1 MTIVP
6 LISFIVPVYN
16 TEKTLEKCL
25 NSILNQTNED
35 YEIIIVNDGTKDD
48 SQKLINEYSQKHPN
62 KIKSFIKEN
71 GGLSDARN
79 FGIKNSN
86 GKLIAFV
93 DSDDYI
99 EKDYVNYVKDKF
111 CQFDFDMLVIGYNRI
126 YRKATTIFERKYSF
140 TNWSAFDKIINLE
153 HNPEMICHL
162 EVASWL
168 RIVKR
173 SIIED
178 NSELLFTKGRVYE
191 DLEASLKWYLHFDK
205 VVVIEKKKYNYSI
218 TNNTLNFNIN
228 NVGNYFHIIRSVCDY
243 YKQKN
248 KFEKHYSELEYIFIK
263 HILFSNLV
271 RLLSGKMTNNYSQ
284 FIALRQELLTHFP
297 NYHKNKY
304 ARNASVLIYS
314 VVLLSYYF
322 PQLFRLFLSGKGRKN
337 PKVK

>member
-1 MTIVP
+1 M
-6 LISFIVPVYN
+6 
-16 TEKTLEKCL
+16 K
-25 NSILNQTNED
+25 
-35 YEIIIVNDGTKDD
+35 
-48 SQKLINEYSQKHPN
+48 
-62 KIKSFIKEN
+62 
-71 GGLSDARN
+71 
-79 FGIKNSN
+79 
-86 GKLIAFV
+86 
-93 DSDDYI
+93 
-99 EKDYVNYVKDKF
+99 
-111 CQFDFDMLVIGYNRI
+111 
-126 YRKATTIFERKYSF
+126 
-140 TNWSAFDKIINLE
+140 
-153 HNPEMICHL
+153 
-162 EVASWL
+162 
-168 RIVKR
+168 
-173 SIIED
+173 
-178 NSELLFTKGRVYE
+178 
-191 DLEASLKWYLHFDK
+191 
-205 VVVIEKKKYNYSI
+205 KKKYNYSI